1 MKILLMG
8 PPASG
13 KGTIGKMLSE
23 KLGIPLISNGA
34 LLRALTPEHPYYER
48 VHQCMSLGELVPQD
62 ILAELLNNRTQE
74 EDCKNGF
81 IIDGWGRALIDLEYY
96 DPGFDKVVVINISD
110 ETAMRRITGRRLC
123 TSNGKVYNIYT
134 LPKEELK
141 ECEGELVQRED
152 DTPEIVA
159 RRLKVQKI
167 NPEVL
172 DYFRKQNNLVFV
184 DGEPMPEIIFE
195 EVLGVLGIN
204 DKYKK

>member
-8 PPASG
+8 PPAAG

-34 LLRALTPEHPYYER
+34 LLRELPKEHPGYER
-48 VHQCMSLGELVPQD
+48 VHHFMSLGELVPQD

-74 EDCKNGF
+74 DDCKNGF

-110 ETAMRRITGRRLC
+110 ETAMKRITGRRIC

-134 LPKEELK
+134 LPEEELN
-141 ECEGELVQRED
+141 ECDGELIQRKD
-152 DTPEIVA
+152 DKPEVVK
-159 RRLKVQKI
+159 RRLEVQKL

-172 DYFRKQNNLVFV
+172 DYFRNQNNLVFV
-184 DGEPMPEIIFE
+184 DGEPEPEVIFA
-195 EVLGVLGIN
+195 EVLSVLGIN
-204 DKYKK
+204 D